1 MYFMFVKLFL
11 SFHMMCP
18 GIFVVKMVGQI
29 TTNQDAVGK
38 AHKHKSYQSI
48 SFFSYSNFDCR
59 KKVILKLVCAFR
71 NKSS

>member
-1 MYFMFVKLFL
+1 MYFMFVELFL
-11 SFHMMCP
+11 SFHMMCL

-48 SFFSYSNFDCR
+48 LFFSYSNFDC
-59 KKVILKLVCAFR
+59 
-71 NKSS
+71 